1 MKEYAIG
8 AFLDTE
14 GAFDSTP
21 IDTIKLAMNRYVP
34 EALVDYTENMLAG
47 KQNHGLSWGEGG

>member
-14 GAFDSTP
+14 GASDGASN
-21 IDTIKLAMNRYVP
+21 DTIKQAMNRHDVP
-34 EALVDYTENMLAG
+34 EELVDWTENMLAG
-47 KQNHGLSWGEGG
+47 RRITVYHEESG